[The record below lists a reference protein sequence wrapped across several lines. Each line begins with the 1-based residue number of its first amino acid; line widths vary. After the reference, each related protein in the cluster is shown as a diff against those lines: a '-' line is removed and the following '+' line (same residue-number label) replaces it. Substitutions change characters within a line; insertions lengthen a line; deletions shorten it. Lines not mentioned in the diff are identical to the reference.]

1 MLALYTIYLKNRYYL
16 VTIPLSVSRI
26 FLTGSETCLKQLLKI
41 IYSFQISRIMSKW
54 ADFVVSGIKKG
65 PGLANISHV
74 QIHEDFGSEFGNPEL
89 IDKKT
94 LASHIKKG
102 KKYITIY
109 KKNEIDWEPG
119 EIVNAF
125 IINGETHVR
134 TDDNKV
140 EGDHLGT
147 LPEIES

>member
-1 MLALYTIYLKNRYYL
+1 
-16 VTIPLSVSRI
+16 
-26 FLTGSETCLKQLLKI
+26 
-41 IYSFQISRIMSKW
+41 MSKW

-74 QIHEDFGSEFGNPEL
+74 QIHEDFGSEFGKPEL

-102 KKYITIY
+102 KKYITNIQE
-109 KKNEIDWEPG
+109 KMEIDWEPG

-134 TDDNKV
+134 TDNNKV